1 MKPPI
6 TRIIVSAL
14 ALVAFSTCCLAD
26 PAPAAAMSRQV
37 IALDGTWQ
45 IAEGGMETVPAT
57 FDREV
62 PVPGLVDLA
71 KPAFVEPGP
80 RVADGS
86 LKARVQNLKDPRR
99 DAFWYRRT
107 FQFDGP
113 VLAVARLKVGKAM
126 FGTRVFLNGKLLGD
140 HAPCFTPGLFDA
152 KDALQV
158 GANELIIRVGAD
170 RAAVEG
176 RAQSGHDG
184 EKIRYIPGIFD
195 SVELI
200 LSGSPYIVNVQA
212 VPNIERQSVTVH
224 SWVRGTPAPALAKL
238 HLTVREVASRKV
250 AGEADCEIPAGSSA
264 AELTGSVSIPV
275 RDCRLWSPEDP
286 FLYELEVRS
295 VADSFTTRFGMRSF
309 RLDPATGRAML
320 NGKPYFL
327 RGANVTLYRF
337 FEDDKRGALPWNEE
351 WVRKMHKKFKEMH
364 WNSLRHCIGFP
375 PEFWYRIADE
385 EGILLQDE
393 FPIWL
398 PSYKPGN
405 LFADQLAVEYREWMQ
420 ERWNHPSVVIW
431 DSCNETWDPE
441 TGKAVQQVRGL
452 DFSRRPWDNGWGVPV
467 EAGDSDE
474 CHPYHFIFG
483 PNQPFRLRDLA
494 NDTGTKPGLLI
505 AQPYAAE
512 KLLRENPLIINE
524 YGGLW
529 LNRDGTPTT
538 LSQRVYD
545 YLLEPSATKAQ
556 RRQLYARTM
565 AAITEFFRAHR
576 QAAGV
581 LHFCALGYSRPDGQ
595 TSDDWADVEKL
606 TWDPDFFNYV
616 RDAFAPA
623 GLMLDFWADELPAGE
638 TRALPVVVINDLA
651 ENRSGQV
658 RLRLLRGNRLL
669 SEQVE
674 LCAVPAVG
682 EQRLSFN
689 FSAPAE
695 PGQYT
700 LEAVLVQNGQPEV
713 RSLRDFEVLT
723 SEQREARRNL
733 ALGRPVRASWIP
745 AGKNDAKT
753 PRPELVVDGDR
764 RTALTIPFG
773 EWLAIDLGAEQTVS
787 RLEMP
792 GTFAWSRTPTS
803 YVIQVSLDGETWQEA
818 FATTEGTKTVVTARF
833 KPVSSRWVR
842 ILFRQVEEAKT
853 YLLNEVC
860 IFH

>member
-1 MKPPI
+1 MKHNLILI
-6 TRIIVSAL
+6 TLLL
-14 ALVAFSTCCLAD
+14 ALVAFTTCSLAD
-26 PAPAAAMSRQV
+26 PTPAAAVSRQV

-45 IAEGGMETVPAT
+45 IAEGGMDAIPAVYE
-57 FDREV
+57 REV

-71 KPAFVEPGP
+71 RPAFVEPGP
-80 RVADGS
+80 RVADGHV
-86 LKARVQNLKDPRR
+86 KAKAQNLKDPRR
-99 DAFWYRRT
+99 DAFWYRRS
-107 FQFDGP
+107 FQFAGP
-113 VLAVARLKVGKAM
+113 FREVARLKVGKAM

-140 HAPCFTPGLFDA
+140 HAPCFTPGWFDA

-170 RAAVEG
+170 PAAIEG
-176 RAQSGHDG
+176 RAQSAHDG
-184 EKIRYIPGIFD
+184 EKLRYIPGIFD
-195 SVELI
+195 SAELI
-200 LSGSPYIVNVQA
+200 LSGSPHIMNVQA
-212 VPNIERQSVTVH
+212 VPDIERRSVTVH
-224 SWVRGTPAPALAKL
+224 AWVRCTPASAVAKL
-238 HLTVREVASRKV
+238 HITVREVASRKLV
-250 AGEADCEIPAGSSA
+250 GEADCEIPTGSSA
-264 AELTGSVSIPV
+264 GEQTGSVTIPV
-275 RDCRLWSPEDP
+275 RDCHLWSPEDP

-295 VADSFTTRFGMRSF
+295 AADTFTTRFGMRSF

-327 RGANVTLYRF
+327 RGSNVTLYRF
-337 FEDDKRGALPWNEE
+337 FEDDKCGTLPWNEE

-393 FPIWL
+393 YPIWR
-398 PSYKPGN
+398 PSYKPGY

-431 DSCNETWDPE
+431 DSCNETWYPE

-494 NDTGTKPGLLI
+494 NDPGTKPGLLI

-512 KLLRENPLIINE
+512 KVLRKNPLIINE

-545 YLLEPSATKAQ
+545 YLLEPSATTAQ

-576 QAAGV
+576 QVAGV

-616 RDAFAPA
+616 RDAFAPV
-623 GLMLDFWADELPAGE
+623 GLMLDFWDDELPGGE
-638 TRALPVVVINDLA
+638 QRALPVVVINDLY
-651 ENRSGQV
+651 ENRPGQV
-658 RLRLLRGNRLL
+658 RLRLLQGNKIL
-669 SEQVE
+669 SEQVQP
-674 LCAVPAVG
+674 CAVPAVG
-682 EQRLSFN
+682 EQRLIFN
-689 FSAPAE
+689 FSAPTESGA
-695 PGQYT
+695 YT
-700 LEAVLVQNGQPEV
+700 LEAALVQNGQPDI
-713 RSLRDFEVLT
+713 RSLRDIAVLT
-723 SEQREARRNL
+723 PEQRETRRNL
-733 ALGRPVRASWIP
+733 ALGRPVRVSWIS
-745 AGKNDAKT
+745 AGKSDAEAAL
-753 PRPELVVDGDR
+753 PELLVDGDR
-764 RTALTIPFG
+764 KTGLTIPFG
-773 EWLAIDLGAEQTVS
+773 EWLAIDLGTVQTVS

-792 GTFAWSRTPTS
+792 GTFAWSSTPTS
-803 YVIQVSLDGETWQEA
+803 YVIQVSPDGESWQEA
-818 FATTEGTKTVVTARF
+818 FSTTEGTKTVVTARF
-833 KPVSSRWVR
+833 KPVSARWVR
-842 ILFRQVEEAKT
+842 IMFRQVEEDKA
-853 YLLNEVC
+853 YSLNEVC